1 MCQAES
7 LFPLARFGEDQC
19 IDQANSAVKA
29 ERGRERNMER
39 FKKAILCVVCALPLM
54 FAAGVAA
61 EQSAHTR
68 TSAQES
74 GSAMAPDLG
83 WQ

>member
-1 MCQAES
+1 
-7 LFPLARFGEDQC
+7 
-19 IDQANSAVKA
+19 
-29 ERGRERNMER
+29 MER